1 MDNAL
6 IKKDNQTTPAMLL
19 SLAVEQGADL
29 DRLEKLMNLK
39 LQWEANEARKAYIE
53 AMAEFKKNAPKIN
66 KDKHVRFATQKG
78 VTEYNHATLAN
89 VLDKIDTELG
99 NNGLT
104 VSWGTSYDNNIVK
117 VTCRITHVL
126 GHYEETSLTAGKD
139 ESGGKNSIQGIGST
153 ITYLQRYTILALTG
167 LATQDQDDD
176 GAGATAYISDKEL
189 STITDMV
196 NAKDVDLAK
205 FLKYV
210 GAESLETIPA
220 SKFKTAMAGLRAKK
234 DK

>member
-1 MDNAL
+1 VENSL
-6 IKKDNQTTPAMLL
+6 VKKENQTTPAMLL

-39 LQWEANEARKAYIE
+39 LQWEANEARKTYFE
-53 AMAEFKKNAPKIN
+53 AMTAFKAHPPEIDKNKKVSYGNTKYSHASLWNVTDKIN
-66 KDKHVRFATQKG
+66 SELSKYGLSASWTTKQ
-78 VTEYNHATLAN
+78 TEKEIT
-89 VLDKIDTELG
+89 
-99 NNGLT
+99 
-104 VSWGTSYDNNIVK
+104 
-117 VTCRITHVL
+117 VTCRISHVL
-126 GHYEETSLTAGKD
+126 GHFEETSLTALPD
-139 ESGGKNSIQGIGST
+139 NSGAKNSIQALGST

-176 GAGATAYISDKEL
+176 GNGATVYISDKEL

-210 GAESLETIPA
+210 GCESLETIPA
-220 SKFKTAMAGLRAKK
+220 NKFNSAMAALRAKK

>member
-1 MDNAL
+1 VDNTL
-6 IKKDNQTTPAMLL
+6 VKTENQTTPAMLL

-39 LQWEANEARKAYIE
+39 MKWEENEARKAYFE
-53 AMAEFKKNAPKIN
+53 AMTAFKANPPEIEKNKKVAYGNTKYSHASLWNVTEKIN
-66 KDKHVRFATQKG
+66 S
-78 VTEYNHATLAN
+78 
-89 VLDKIDTELG
+89 ELSKY
-99 NNGLT
+99 GLSA
-104 VSWGTSYDNNIVK
+104 SWTTKQPEKEIT
-117 VTCRITHVL
+117 VTCRISHVL
-126 GHYEETSLTAGKD
+126 GHFEETSLTALPD
-139 ESGGKNSIQGIGST
+139 NSGAKNSIQALGST

-176 GAGATAYISDKEL
+176 GNGATVYISDKEL

-210 GAESLETIPA
+210 GCESLETIPTN
-220 SKFKTAMAGLRAKK
+220 KFNSAMAALRAKK

>member
-6 IKKDNQTTPAMLL
+6 VKTDIQTTPAMLL

-29 DRLEKLMNLK
+29 DRLEKLMNIK
-39 LQWEANEARKAYIE
+39 MQWEENEARKAYFE
-53 AMAEFKKNAPKIN
+53 AMTAFKANPPEIEKNKKVAYGNTKYSHASLWNVTEKIN
-66 KDKHVRFATQKG
+66 S
-78 VTEYNHATLAN
+78 
-89 VLDKIDTELG
+89 ELSKY
-99 NNGLT
+99 GLSA
-104 VSWGTSYDNNIVK
+104 SWTTKQPEKEIT
-117 VTCRITHVL
+117 VTCRISHVL
-126 GHYEETSLTAGKD
+126 GHFEETSLTALPD
-139 ESGGKNSIQGIGST
+139 NSGAKNSIQALGST

-176 GAGATAYISDKEL
+176 GNGATVYISDKEL

-210 GAESLETIPA
+210 GCESLETIPA
-220 SKFKTAMAGLRAKK
+220 NKFNSAMAALRAKK

>member
-29 DRLEKLMNLK
+29 DRLEKLMQLK
-39 LQWEANEARKAYIE
+39 LQWETNEARKAYFE
-53 AMAEFKKNAPKIN
+53 AMTAFKANPPEIDKNKKVAYGNTKYSHASLWNVTDKIN
-66 KDKHVRFATQKG
+66 SELSKYGLSASWTTKQ
-78 VTEYNHATLAN
+78 TEKEIT
-89 VLDKIDTELG
+89 
-99 NNGLT
+99 
-104 VSWGTSYDNNIVK
+104 
-117 VTCRITHVL
+117 VTCRISHVL
-126 GHYEETSLTAGKD
+126 GHFEETSLTALPD
-139 ESGGKNSIQGIGST
+139 NSGAKNSIQALGST

-220 SKFKTAMAGLRAKK
+220 SKFNSAMTALRAKK